1 MSCSIHF
8 LNTGHSDCIIL
19 ESNGH
24 FAMIDAAEDSDYP
37 NDKPHLN
44 YKGYENEVCDY
55 LLKNCADSDGR
66 VILDFILGTHCHSD
80 HIGGFD
86 TVINHPEITVKKAF
100 LKSYY
105 EENIFIFERKR
116 WDNSDVYMQMKTALS
131 ENNVLLISEFDN
143 YNIKLGDFS
152 VTFLNGSY
160 KKPKLKFGENVHSV
174 VTLVETDK
182 FRTLLAAD
190 MNYKN
195 GGEKKIA
202 QDVGRI
208 DLLKVAHH
216 GYTGSTSAY
225 WLKRLCPKYAVICN
239 SRKRVHPDVL
249 FKLKNISKS
258 KTYCMQ
264 DCDGIKFNFNDEIT
278 FETGIMR

>member
-258 KTYCMQ
+258 KTYCTQ